1 MFRRMRIPVFRNGSW
16 ISYTVPTDVETL
28 WSQSLQLQ
36 AASVYATAISKGLEP
51 SQSAILAEIYV
62 NKQLYADIQYSLQLE
77 DRLKS
82 LYV

>member
-1 MFRRMRIPVFRNGSW
+1 MRIPVFRNGSW
-16 ISYTVPTDVETL
+16 ISYTVPSDVENL
-28 WSQSLQLQ
+28 WSKSLQLQ

-62 NKQLYADIQYSLQLE
+62 NKQLYADIQYPSQLE

>member
-1 MFRRMRIPVFRNGSW
+1 MRIPVFRNGAW
-16 ISYTVPTDVETL
+16 INYTVPTDVQNL
-28 WSQSLQLQ
+28 WSKSLQLQ
-36 AASVYATAISKGLEP
+36 AASVYATAISKGLQP

-62 NKQLYADIQYSLQLE
+62 NKQLYADIQYPLHLE